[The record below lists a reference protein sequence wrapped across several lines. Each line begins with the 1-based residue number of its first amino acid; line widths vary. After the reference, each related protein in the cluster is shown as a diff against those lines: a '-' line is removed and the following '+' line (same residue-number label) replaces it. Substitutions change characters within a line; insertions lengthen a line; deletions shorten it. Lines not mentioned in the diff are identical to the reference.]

1 MEELFFPTSFFPNL
15 HSGEPG
21 GGEIITEQQG
31 YVPAD
36 VLIKNM
42 ILSGQRLQAFRDEE
56 FDVPGNKVKDDV
68 DDFVDVPYRR
78 LDFDMSEASMLQ
90 ESLNFKFLKA
100 RNEMESNNKTDE
112 DEKDSSNEK
121 ADELKNPK

>member
-1 MEELFFPTSFFPNL
+1 MEDLFFPTCFFPNL

-21 GGEIITEQQG
+21 GGDMITEQQG

-56 FDVPGNKVKDDV
+56 FDVSSSNVSNDV
-68 DDFVDVPYRR
+68 TDLIDVPMRR
-78 LDFDMSEASMLQ
+78 LDFDLSEASMLQ
-90 ESLNFKFLKA
+90 ESLNLKFLKS
-100 RNEMESNNKTDE
+100 RNEMEKNEKIDK
-112 DEKDSSNEK
+112 KDSVNNE
-121 ADELKNPK
+121 AEELKNPK